1 MGKKSAEDQFHQ
13 TLISFTETLNET
25 LTLLN
30 EPAPTLE
37 KVPWTDVRK
46 SGEQIAKHATTAG
59 TLWSGQ
65 KLTVA
70 AGRENI
76 KVFCDSLQG
85 FLLLCHGSTVGAGP
99 TLLNAIRFSAKQ
111 VVDSSLQLLS
121 KAISLCVAEVPDTE
135 RKTIIPQLAG
145 CVWEACNA
153 LKKTP
158 TTNSTAIGRNLTQVA
173 ASVKDVIREMQE
185 LKEAEVPIENG
196 GARSML
202 ENRVEDD
209 VGDRLDTESSCSLEI
224 DDKLSR
230 EEMEIAKSVKGF
242 ICSIL
247 KVLKELLY
255 IITDISKRLKDND
268 TIYLYPLER
277 ISELCQEMSVQVDE
291 LGACCY
297 PPQEVQQMKV
307 SMQKIH
313 GYIDGLQCELQKIEG
328 SLLEGFKLATEEL
341 EKCSITLKNIL
352 DSSNLGTAEG
362 EC

>member
-121 KAISLCVAEVPDTE
+121 KAISLCEVPDTE

-307 SMQKIH
+307 STQKIH

>member
-1 MGKKSAEDQFHQ
+1 MGKRAAEDQFHQ
-13 TLISFTETLNET
+13 TLTSFTETLNET

-30 EPAPTLE
+30 EPASTLE

-59 TLWSGQ
+59 TLWSGE
-65 KLTVA
+65 KLTVG
-70 AGRENI
+70 AGTENI
-76 KVFCDSLQG
+76 KAFCDSLQG

-121 KAISLCVAEVPDTE
+121 KAVSLCDVPDTE

-158 TTNSTAIGRNLTQVA
+158 TTNSTAVGRNLTLVA
-173 ASVKDVIREMQE
+173 ASIKDVIREMQE
-185 LKEAEVPIENG
+185 LKETEVPVENG
-196 GARSML
+196 GASSML

-209 VGDRLDTESSCSLEI
+209 VGDGLDAESSCSLEI
-224 DDKLSR
+224 DDKLSP
-230 EEMEIAKSVKGF
+230 EEMEIANSIKGF
-242 ICSIL
+242 ISSIL

-291 LGACCY
+291 LGACSY

-307 SMQKIH
+307 STQKIC

-328 SLLEGFKLATEEL
+328 SSLEGFKLATEEL
-341 EKCSITLKNIL
+341 DKCSITLKNIL
-352 DSSNLGTAEG
+352 DSSNLGTVEE